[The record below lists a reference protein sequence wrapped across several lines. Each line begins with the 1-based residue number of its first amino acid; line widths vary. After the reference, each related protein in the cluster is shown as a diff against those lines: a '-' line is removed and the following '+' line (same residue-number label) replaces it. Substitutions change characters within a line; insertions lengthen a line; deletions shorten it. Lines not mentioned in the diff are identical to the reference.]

1 MFKMFKVEMYVLDID
16 GDLSATEMK
25 ECIMGSLED
34 CDVKFGEVEEKN
46 IGEWQDES
54 KFNLST
60 TPIEEYRKEFEG
72 DKQ

>member
-34 CDVKFGEVEEKN
+34 CDVKFGR
-46 IGEWQDES
+46 S
-54 KFNLST
+54 
-60 TPIEEYRKEFEG
+60 
-72 DKQ
+72 